1 MQIWICAVHLRSL
14 CSARA
19 IEPSCLLA
27 WDKGTFDA
35 FASRVP
41 QILRNDTN
49 ILGERLRVLQYRFR
63 DMATEPVPQRLS
75 RLLLSLLEQGTDA
88 TRGISVGRSQEELAH
103 MAGTTIST
111 ISRVLCDRASLA
123 SSSRSARRYL

>member
-1 MQIWICAVHLRSL
+1 VQIWICAVHLRSL

-27 WDKGTFDA
+27 WDIGTFDA
-35 FASRVP
+35 FASRFP